1 MSRIYTGEKISGGI
15 AEGTTLVSKARF
27 SFLFTDVTTG
37 KFMHKGHALFGE
49 SVKDRV
55 LIIPEM
61 RANLDMWKLYWC
73 WKEGT
78 APIAIVASEAD
89 DYIIAGTIMCELPC
103 VHRLEVDPTTTFRS
117 GQKIKV
123 DGDKGAVELFA

>member
-15 AEGTTLVSKARF
+15 AEGTALVSKTRF
-27 SFLFTDVTTG
+27 SFLFTDAATG
-37 KFMHKGHALFGE
+37 RFMHEGHELFGE
-49 SVKDRV
+49 IVKNRV

-78 APIAIVASEAD
+78 APLAIVAVEAD

-103 VHRLEVDPTTTFRS
+103 VHRLEVDPTAVFNS
-117 GQKIKV
+117 GQRIRV
-123 DGDKGAVELFA
+123 DGDQGTVERIT